1 MYVAHRIIP
10 SDWPTTSSFQ
20 EICNR
25 THVSRTPKPE
35 YLIARSQLPSWGPLG
50 FGPIQFLMESWVT
63 IEVGP
68 NPPCNFLLSPLK
80 SRYHLK
86 RMERV
91 RTSKHP
97 SSVASCYLFLALY
110 SVCHLPKIRVFK
122 LAPSL
127 VWKLDVYQ
135 WALLLRRIFCR
146 IWWVPC
152 MRAQRPIELVFGNH
166 ACSKSDIEFLGMIH
180 QWWWYVLYV
189 YQWYYTRRCLD
200 MFLRL
205 WHGMSV
211 SFLALRVQSVSPTN
225 GYTWFLGLA
234 STT

>member
-146 IWWVPC
+146 VWWVPC
-152 MRAQRPIELVFGNH
+152 MRAQRPIELGFLAIMLARKVTLNSWGWYI
-166 ACSKSDIEFLGMIH
+166 SDD
-180 QWWWYVLYV
+180 
-189 YQWYYTRRCLD
+189 D
-200 MFLRL
+200 MFYMYINGIILEDVWTMRL

-211 SFLALRVQSVSPTN
+211 LFILFLQHCGCFPFVPHKRLHLV
-225 GYTWFLGLA
+225 
-234 STT
+234 